1 MRTFRPHPRVMQRRG
16 ALVDRYHDL
25 VREAST
31 IDGEQQQLAQQM
43 SKLRH
48 ELTALHSRL
57 WPTGPGH
64 AFKNWRRPRVAGP
77 PPIPA
82 PVSDAI
88 PVHGARLRYAALGV
102 LLRAGHPL
110 TLTEIHRAL
119 HLSGYRIGGRHVVK
133 QLADALGYEHQCGRA
148 RRVSRGVYTV
158 GELSPARRR
167 RALGERARRAA

>member
-1 MRTFRPHPRVMQRRG
+1 MRTFKPHPRVIQRRG
-16 ALVDRYHDL
+16 TLVDRDQDL

-31 IDGEQQQLAQQM
+31 IDGEQQQLARQM

-82 PVSDAI
+82 PLPDAI
-88 PVHGARLRYAALGV
+88 PVHGARLRSAALGV
-102 LLRAGHPL
+102 LLRARHPL
-110 TLTEIHRAL
+110 TLSEIHRAL
-119 HLSGYRIGGRHVVK
+119 YLSGYRIGGRHVVK

-158 GELSPARRR
+158 GQLSPARRR
-167 RALGERARRAA
+167 PALGERARRAA